1 MAPLQL
7 FLAVKS
13 CACEIERQIT
23 MAGARRGQVP
33 CKHLAAQLL
42 RVFSAVCA
50 PQRFGEDKASWI
62 LGWEMPPAEGLTELE
77 AR

>member
-1 MAPLQL
+1 
-7 FLAVKS
+7 
-13 CACEIERQIT
+13 